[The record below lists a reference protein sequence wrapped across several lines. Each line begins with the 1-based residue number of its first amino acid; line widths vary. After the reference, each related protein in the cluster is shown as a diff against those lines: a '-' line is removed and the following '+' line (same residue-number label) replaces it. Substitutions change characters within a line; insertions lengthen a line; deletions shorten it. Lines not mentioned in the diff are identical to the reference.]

1 MPIEIRCR
9 QCHQPFTPT
18 LEALRQGPPAWWYC
32 DECRAAAARETEA
45 SA

>member
-32 DECRAAAARETEA
+32 DECRAAAAREPEA
-45 SA
+45 PA